1 MTARA
6 VLKGAAFCRRSLRH
20 DCCPWRE
27 RRAAAPV
34 AHAVRRCALLCALS
48 RPSVGRSAYWQARN
62 LGLIASTRAA
72 ARIVTPTLSASLFDL
87 STRWSHVPGSLPY
100 LILGSL
106 CAALAPV
113 PLILKKRG
121 F

>member
-1 MTARA
+1 
-6 VLKGAAFCRRSLRH
+6 VRSL
-20 DCCPWRE
+20 
-27 RRAAAPV
+27 
-34 AHAVRRCALLCALS
+34 S
-48 RPSVGRSAYWQARN
+48 SVGRGRAADWQARN

-113 PLILKKRG
+113 PLLLKKRG